1 MDASG
6 IALAEK
12 VPRLIIRHRSRQNA
26 PRSPSPRARIHASIE
41 KKDARVQPLI
51 ELVAARILEHGPM
64 FEQVIREKEKDN
76 PKFAFLQD
84 ESVRLPF
91 CHCCERENY

>member
-1 MDASG
+1 M
-6 IALAEK
+6 
-12 VPRLIIRHRSRQNA
+12 
-26 PRSPSPRARIHASIE
+26 
-41 KKDARVQPLI
+41 QPLI